1 MQAIKQTMKV
11 PENRELQIRL
21 PVGIAPNDTIE
32 VILIYGN
39 TVSENMEKINM
50 IKAAMND
57 KQFLQDLAAIADEF
71 SAVDDDIWEE

>member
-21 PVGIAPNDTIE
+21 PAGIAPNDTIE

-39 TVSENMEKINM
+39 TFSEHEEKIDM
-50 IKAAMND
+50 LKAAMSD
-57 KQFLQDLAAIADEF
+57 KQFRLDLEAVANDFSGDDADN
-71 SAVDDDIWEE
+71 WEE